1 MFTYNDMIT
10 ATACEPGVSRKVLS
24 YSPDVMMCELHFQK
38 GAVGNTHKHPHT
50 QVTYIEKGS
59 FRFTIGD
66 ETREVHKGDSV
77 LMPPDVLHGTVAL
90 EEDSMLVDV
99 FTPMRKE
106 FLI

>member
-59 FRFTIGD
+59 FRFTIAD
-66 ETREVHKGDSV
+66 ETRTVKQGDSI
-77 LMPPDVLHGTVAL
+77 LIPPDAVHGVTAL
-90 EEDSMLVDV
+90 EDGMLIDV
-99 FTPMRKE
+99 FSPMRQE
-106 FLI
+106 FV